1 METSVNCIFRF
12 ISLSELRT
20 KYSILER
27 LTTPALIVIA
37 GAVPLPK
44 KETNNDSTRTITG
57 ILAIKAMVHKSPL
70 EIALLNYH

>member
-12 ISLSELRT
+12 IVSELRT

-37 GAVPLPK
+37 GVVLYLRRKPIMIPQGQ
-44 KETNNDSTRTITG
+44 S
-57 ILAIKAMVHKSPL
+57 L
-70 EIALLNYH
+70 EFCDKGFGS